1 MQEAEQMNVRNDFDE
16 QELREYAD
24 MMDDVFQKAAHRIC
38 DNSTV
43 GRLDRCLL
51 KYTGIGGVLF
61 QAVKLIVAAHRKP
74 AQEAT
79 NDLLDAMG
87 YAALACVELERVEN
101 AKLFAKARERGYEE
115 ELDAMLNPERPD
127 DTCA

>member
-1 MQEAEQMNVRNDFDE
+1 MNVKNDLDE
-16 QELREYAD
+16 HELREYAD

-43 GRLDRCLL
+43 GWLDRCLP

-61 QAVKLIVAAHRKP
+61 QAVKLIVSAHRKP
-74 AQEAT
+74 AHEAT

-87 YAALACVELERVEN
+87 YAALACVELERVEKRQ
-101 AKLFAKARERGYEE
+101 ALCQGAGTRLRGR
-115 ELDAMLNPERPD
+115 A
-127 DTCA
+127 